1 MTMIYDP
8 IPIVK
13 LVQKCLIGNYES
25 IMGICVKI
33 FLTAL
38 HNLQMLFMMWIKY
51 NFPECLAPCTNMKV

>member
-33 FLTAL
+33 FLTDL
-38 HNLQMLFMMWIKY
+38 HNLQMLFMM
-51 NFPECLAPCTNMKV
+51 